1 MSRYENPYGGRS
13 IKLGQNF
20 RWRRPFDGLKRNDGD
35 DDEREKQPVSLINLV
50 YLLNL
55 WIYRKPYPFEK
66 CMMNLA
72 GFKQQDLNDGLD
84 INIMAPLAQEF

>member
-1 MSRYENPYGGRS
+1 MMMKGKN
-13 IKLGQNF
+13 
-20 RWRRPFDGLKRNDGD
+20 
-35 DDEREKQPVSLINLV
+35 NL
-50 YLLNL
+50 
-55 WIYRKPYPFEK
+55 KPYPFEK